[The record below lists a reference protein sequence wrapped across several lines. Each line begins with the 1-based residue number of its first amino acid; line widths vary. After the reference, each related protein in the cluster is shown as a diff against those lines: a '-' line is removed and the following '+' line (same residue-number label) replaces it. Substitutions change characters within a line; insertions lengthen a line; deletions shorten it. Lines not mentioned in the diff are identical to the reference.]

1 VDGLLKSI
9 KFSAKFTILN
19 LCGDKLVSVMD
30 IIKVS
35 KKILNI
41 NNNVL
46 IKETNSL
53 IVCNST
59 ERKCDVGPVI
69 NERQFDKITSY
80 IERAKK
86 DKNCKRQNK

>member
-1 VDGLLKSI
+1 VEGLLKSI

-46 IKETNSL
+46 IKESHASKPS
-53 IVCNST
+53 IKST
-59 ERKCDVGPVI
+59 SNK
-69 NERQFDKITSY
+69 KI
-80 IERAKK
+80 KK
-86 DKNCKRQNK
+86 LFNWTPKIKYEEFLLKNYK